1 MAILYTSPLLLPGPP
16 IPFALSSRISSTAN
30 NGIVTVQPFRAEIAR
45 VISHYLAP
53 SAPRE
58 LNLSHRH
65 RAAVLHALQHTTHPS
80 AFALVKDMVEGTLRG
95 QSHPNFIRWSIC
107 NGNKPRVLFV
117 KWNGYLH
124 FLAGLILAVLLI
136 CSSKARWWRLF
147 AFPLL
152 FIGVDI
158 CVAAWKGVCVI
169 IHTSHCRA
177 LRPWEQFTEDSASSL
192 SGFESDDDIV
202 GTLNTAGGGGSM
214 TPGSY
219 SNAGPFSGYN
229 IDIEMKAG
237 TRATATRSTSGNLST
252 SKRGGISMDTFGTA
266 NSYGHERWVERYRML
281 PLVRKVFAKQIW
293 IQDETIRLLQDR
305 IVMQSH
311 VWALAV
317 CVPLMVLL
325 VALPRFGVL

>member
-1 MAILYTSPLLLPGPP
+1 
-16 IPFALSSRISSTAN
+16 
-30 NGIVTVQPFRAEIAR
+30 
-45 VISHYLAP
+45 
-53 SAPRE
+53 
-58 LNLSHRH
+58 
-65 RAAVLHALQHTTHPS
+65 
-80 AFALVKDMVEGTLRG
+80 MVEGTLRG

-107 NGNKPRVLFV
+107 NGNRPRVLFV

-152 FIGVDI
+152 FVGVDI

-177 LRPWEQFTEDSASSL
+177 LRPWEQFSEDSASSL

-202 GTLNTAGGGGSM
+202 GTLSKVGGAGSM
-214 TPGSY
+214 TPGAY
-219 SNAGPFSGYN
+219 SIGGGGGISGYN

-237 TRATATRSTSGNLST
+237 VTPTRSTSRNLST
-252 SKRGGISMDTFGTA
+252 SHTGDKKGGISMDTFGTG
-266 NSYGHERWVERYRML
+266 NSYAHERWVERYRMM
-281 PLVRKVFAKQIW
+281 PVIRKVFAKQIW

-317 CVPLMVLL
+317 CVPLLVLL

>member
-1 MAILYTSPLLLPGPP
+1 MAVLYTSPHLFPHSHSY
-16 IPFALSSRISSTAN
+16 ALSSHISSTAN
-30 NGIVTVQPFRAEIAR
+30 NSVVTVQPFRAEIAR

-53 SAPRE
+53 SSPRE

-107 NGNKPRVLFV
+107 NGNRPRVLFV

-177 LRPWEQFTEDSASSL
+177 LRPWEQFSEDSASSL

-202 GTLNTAGGGGSM
+202 GTLSTMGGGGGGAT
-214 TPGSY
+214 TPG
-219 SNAGPFSGYN
+219 GFSSYN
-229 IDIEMKAG
+229 IDIEMKA
-237 TRATATRSTSGNLST
+237 ATAAAISTSRNPSTSGT
-252 SKRGGISMDTFGTA
+252 GKRGGISMDTFGTA

-281 PLVRKVFAKQIW
+281 PVIKKVFAKQIW

-305 IVMQSH
+305 IVLQSH

-317 CVPLMVLL
+317 CVPLMVVL
-325 VALPRFGVL
+325 VALPRYGVL